1 VFAGAP
7 GIREK
12 YEAVKGL
19 VIGRRLAL
27 AGALQAAPSTADRY
41 SQNVPMTS
49 QEKKNLDFI
58 LKWWREVIYAGH
70 LELAP
75 GYQAENYIQH
85 NPNVPTGQRD
95 SSNSSKKSAGR

>member
-1 VFAGAP
+1 MKPLKVSLLAGA
-7 GIREK
+7 
-12 YEAVKGL
+12 
-19 VIGRRLAL
+19 LAL
-27 AGALQAAPSTADRY
+27 AGALQAASINPPTATP
-41 SQNVPMTS
+41 QNVPMTS

-85 NPNVPTGQRD
+85 NPNVPTGRE
-95 SSNSSKKSAGR
+95 GFV